1 MQPLTVLE
9 KYIKPGGRQVSW
21 LKFVQG
27 TTLHRYLRLTPLYCV
42 VLLIYICE
50 ATRCLSARFRTC

>member
-50 ATRCLSARFRTC
+50 APPVV